1 MTDSIRDDGHIP
13 DEELVSKALADHA
26 EADGHLAQL
35 LKRHRPSIYRRC
47 LSITGDHHDAEDV
60 TQEIL
65 VRVLR
70 GLDGYEGRAS
80 FRTWLHTIIQHQ
92 CWTFSAR
99 RTRQSIPQDV
109 RAKIEL
115 HLSAGSDSHSELI
128 SDKQLPRML
137 AEMPVQVREIL
148 QLRFFRELPLPR
160 IATLLGMSLSATKM
174 RLYRALATGQD
185 LMSAMSTRAAD
196 MPCEQKLQARGG
208 QQKPGGAFNAR
219 LYANRTEP
227 PRIVERRHSA

>member
-1 MTDSIRDDGHIP
+1 MTDSIRDEEHIP
-13 DEELVSKALADHA
+13 DEELISKALGGNA
-26 EADGHLAQL
+26 EADGHLEHL

-70 GLDGYEGRAS
+70 GLDGYQGRSS
-80 FRTWLHTIIQHQ
+80 FRTWLHTIVQHQ
-92 CWTFSAR
+92 CWTFSAK
-99 RTRQSIPQDV
+99 RTRQSIPQEV

-115 HLSAGSDSHSELI
+115 HLGAGSDSHSEPI

-148 QLRFFRELPLPR
+148 QLRYFRELPLPR

-185 LMSAMSTRAAD
+185 LMSTRAAD
-196 MPCEQKLQARGG
+196 MPSEQKLQARGG
-208 QQKPGGAFNAR
+208 QQKLGSAFNAR

-227 PRIVERRHSA
+227 PQIVERRHSA